1 MSDLIDELRL
11 LQRSG
16 KGYHT
21 RRIAGQGADEI
32 ERLERELAE
41 ARGLL
46 RRVVDEVPL
55 WDEGVNAGELG
66 NAIERSLAATE
77 VPK

>member
-1 MSDLIDELRL
+1 MSDLIERLRHKRAVVPTDNTLCDE
-11 LQRSG
+11 
-16 KGYHT
+16 
-21 RRIAGQGADEI
+21 AADEI
-32 ERLERELAE
+32 ESLTRELAE